1 MAMNDFGVQKAGLGF
16 AGWCLVV
23 ATLAL
28 LTTLFFQFYTM
39 KALFF
44 SLGFMGI

>member
-1 MAMNDFGVQKAGLGF
+1 MGIHKPGLGF
-16 AGWCLVV
+16 TGICLVV
-23 ATLAL
+23 ATVAL
-28 LTTLFFQFYTM
+28 FTALFFQFYMM

>member
-1 MAMNDFGVQKAGLGF
+1 MANNDFGVQRAGLGF
-16 AGWCLVV
+16 AGWCLVL

-28 LTTLFFQFYTM
+28 LTTLFYEAYMM

-44 SLGFMGI
+44 FVK

>member
-1 MAMNDFGVQKAGLGF
+1 MARDDFGVQKAGLGF
-16 AGWCLVV
+16 TGWCLVV

-28 LTTLFFQFYTM
+28 FAALFFQFYTM

>member
-1 MAMNDFGVQKAGLGF
+1 MARNDFSVQKAGLGF

-28 LTTLFFQFYTM
+28 LVTLFFEAYMM

-44 SLGFMGI
+44 FVK